1 MADIIFPF
9 CFNSFWAKPVGYQ
22 NGLSDAT
29 YQFKSWA
36 VKAVQHCFTNWTHAV
51 NIQMC
56 QVGIF
61 YKSWVYSPIILYQC
75 RCISQCIPQ
84 VLVQHLL
91 SLLLG
96 VMHLICRLLNTLM
109 DLKYVQLEC
118 ECMVQLAWIIRL
130 QYETSVW
137 DYKIICVQL
146 LCTRL
151 CACSEIFQS
160 QVWCRCYK
168 SPFDEIINQG
178 PLCVYACKKITYS
191 C

>member
-1 MADIIFPF
+1 MYTASSVQTRIWVILQSCAPKVWHSLSESKITDFCFPL

-137 DYKIICVQL
+137 DYKIH
-146 LCTRL
+146 LC
-151 CACSEIFQS
+151 SVIM
-160 QVWCRCYK
+160 Y
-168 SPFDEIINQG
+168 
-178 PLCVYACKKITYS
+178 
-191 C
+191 